1 MKHVFVYGTL
11 KRGYGNHRY
20 HLAGAEFLGT
30 AKTVLPEFVMKDTG
44 GFPVVF
50 HKNDLPTE
58 PAAKVSGE
66 VYAVQD
72 EHIVSMDRLES
83 NGSMFV
89 RTKHTVAIEGFDEC
103 TEVELYLGVPAY
115 WEDYIE
121 KMPAAARVDDAY
133 TWG

>member
-11 KRGYGNHRY
+11 KRGFGNHRY
-20 HLAGAEFLGT
+20 HLSGAEFLGK
-30 AKTVLPEFVMKDTG
+30 AETVLPEFVMKDTG

-50 HKNDLPTE
+50 HKNDLPAE

-89 RTKHTVAIEGFDEC
+89 RTRHTADVAGHGPV
-103 TEVELYLGVPAY
+103 EVELYLGVPAY

-133 TWG
+133 TWR